1 MSDEY
6 KAYARQVRLNSH
18 ALGEALKSK
27 GYVLATG
34 GTVNHLLLWD
44 LRPTGLTGSK
54 MQTICDSCG
63 ITLNKNTVPGDV
75 SALTPGGVRIG
86 SPALT
91 TRGLLEND
99 FVQVGEFLHQVLLIA
114 LEIQKTTGKT
124 LNAFKEAVESND
136 DVKRIRREVME
147 FITKFPM
154 PGYDV
159 TTMKYKTLDA

>member
-1 MSDEY
+1 
-6 KAYARQVRLNSH
+6 
-18 ALGEALKSK
+18 
-27 GYVLATG
+27 
-34 GTVNHLLLWD
+34 
-44 LRPTGLTGSK
+44 

-99 FVQVGEFLHQVLLIA
+99 FVQVGEFLHQVLLVA
-114 LEIQKTTGKT
+114 LEIQKTSGKT
-124 LNAFKEAVESND
+124 LNAFKEAVENND

-159 TTMKYKTLDA
+159 STMKYKTLDA